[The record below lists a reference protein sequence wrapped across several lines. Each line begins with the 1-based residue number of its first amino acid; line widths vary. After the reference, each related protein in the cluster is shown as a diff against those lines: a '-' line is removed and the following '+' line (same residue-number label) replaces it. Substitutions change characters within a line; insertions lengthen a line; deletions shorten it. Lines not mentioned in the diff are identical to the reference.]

1 MTVFG
6 PLTVTVVGSC
16 KHTFRSYP
24 HMQDMTMHDVTWC
37 FLTTFLYLWHYV
49 LLEYLAYS
57 HLETLIFSIISDC
70 TFCCFFLHVQEIS
83 CTCRKFPEC
92 VGNFLAHH
100 ADSSYKITKY
110 TIIPAHV
117 GKYSIWLEIFLL
129 NHSDSSYIIIYMC
142 RKFPGRNSRMYSH
155 F

>member
-1 MTVFG
+1 MF
-6 PLTVTVVGSC
+6 SF
-16 KHTFRSYP
+16 K
-24 HMQDMTMHDVTWC
+24 
-37 FLTTFLYLWHYV
+37 
-49 LLEYLAYS
+49 
-57 HLETLIFSIISDC
+57 TLIFSIISDC

-117 GKYSIWLEIFLL
+117 GKYSIWLEIFLH
-129 NHSDSSYIIIYMC
+129 NHSDSFVYIHVQEISCMC
-142 RKFPGRNSRMYSH
+142 RKKQQNVQSLLMLKSNVSENMFVLISGIRMYDIAH
-155 F
+155 T